1 MRISFNWL
9 AEFISVELGANEIAR
24 LLTMAGLEVEAVE
37 YLEDDTVLEINVTPN
52 RPDCLSILGIAR
64 ELSVLTGKNG
74 PAAFCMPRSDAD
86 ASYKPV
92 TMVEVRAP
100 SLCARY
106 GGREIRGVR
115 VGPSPQWLVRRL
127 EIYGIRPI
135 NNVVDVTNYVLV
147 ELGHPMHA
155 FDLDTIRDGK
165 IIVDAADNIYP
176 KLKTLDGVDR
186 KLPEDAIVIADGEGP
201 IALGGIMGGAY
212 TEVEDSTAN
221 IFLEAAWFNARTI
234 RKTSKA
240 VGLSSESSY
249 RFERGADIEIIP
261 FALNRAAW
269 LITEL
274 AGGKASEIIEAYP
287 EKFTP
292 PVIHA
297 RPEKIKK
304 LLGAE
309 IDEGRM
315 QNIFSRLGLSPEKA
329 GPEFVLT
336 APSYR
341 PDLRTEADIVEE
353 VARVWGY
360 ENIPVSMPGSPLS
373 AGGIKPEQA
382 LLAGVKESLRRS
394 GFFEAINFSFMNGA
408 DLDLLGLP
416 EGDERRRAVMLM
428 NPLNKEESLLRT
440 MLVPGLL
447 NNLKHNMARGVRDVK
462 IFETGRVFSARKPG
476 ELPSET
482 LRAAGISF
490 ERRAYSLWK
499 QSADEYYRAKGAIEA
514 ILDDLGISVKDRAYV
529 APDEPF
535 LHPGK
540 SASLLIAGK
549 KAGFVGVL
557 SPAVKEKFD
566 IKGKEEITLF
576 GLDLDVIFPAVPNK
590 KTYSPIPKFPYIER
604 DVALV
609 VDETTPAANI
619 SELIRQYPSPYIE
632 DVAVFDYYK
641 GEHVPNGK
649 KSIAFNIR
657 YRSAERTLTEV
668 ETDEAHK
675 GLLKYLAEKT
685 GATVRE

>member
-9 AEFISVELGANEIAR
+9 AEFIKLDLGVQEIAR

-64 ELSVLTGKNG
+64 ELSALTGKNG
-74 PAAFCMPRSDAD
+74 PAAFCLPRSDVD
-86 ASYKPV
+86 ASFKPA
-92 TMVEVRAP
+92 MSVEVRAP

-106 GGREIRGVR
+106 SGREIRGVR
-115 VGPSPQWLVRRL
+115 IGPSPHWLVRRL

-165 IIVDAADNIYP
+165 VIVDAADNIYR
-176 KLKTLDGVDR
+176 KIKTLDGVER
-186 KLPEDAIVIADGEGP
+186 KLPEDAVVIADGEGP

-212 TEVEDSTAN
+212 TEVDDSTAN
-221 IFLEAAWFNARTI
+221 IFLEAAWFDARTI

-240 VGLSSESSY
+240 LGLASESSY

-261 FALNRAAW
+261 FALDRAAW

-274 AGGKASEIIEAYP
+274 AGGKASGITEAYP

-297 RPEKIKK
+297 RPEKISK
-304 LLGAE
+304 LLGAN
-309 IDEGRM
+309 IGRQAM
-315 QNIFSRLGLSPEKA
+315 GAIFSRLGLNPEEA
-329 GPEFVLT
+329 GEEFVLT
-336 APSYR
+336 SPSYR
-341 PDLRTEADIVEE
+341 PDLRTETDIAEE
-353 VARVWGY
+353 VARIWGY
-360 ENIPVSMPGSPLS
+360 ENIPVSMPHSPLS
-373 AGGIKPEQA
+373 AGGVKPAQA
-382 LLAGVKESLRRS
+382 LHARVKESLRRS
-394 GFFEAINFSFMNGA
+394 GFFEAINFTFMNGA

-416 EGDERRRAVMLM
+416 ENDARRRTVSLM

-440 MLVPGLL
+440 MLVPGLIH
-447 NNLKHNMARGVRDVK
+447 NLKHNMARGVRDVK
-462 IFETGRVFSARKPG
+462 LFETGRIFIARKPG
-476 ELPSET
+476 ELPAEA

-499 QSADEYYRAKGAIEA
+499 QSADEYYRAKGAVEA
-514 ILDDLGISVKDRAYV
+514 ILDDLGISQKDRAY
-529 APDEPF
+529 ASPDEPF

-549 KAGFVGVL
+549 KAGFIGVL

-566 IKGKEEITLF
+566 IKSKEEITLF
-576 GLDLDVIFPAVPNK
+576 GLDLDVIFPAVPDK

-609 VDETTPAANI
+609 VDETAPAESIA
-619 SELIRQYPSPYIE
+619 ELIRQYHSPFIE

-641 GEHVPNGK
+641 GEHVPKGK

-657 YRSAERTLTEV
+657 YRSAERTLTEL

-675 GLLKYLAEKT
+675 ELLKYLAQKT
-685 GATVRE
+685 GATLRE